1 MKYVPAA
8 INVKYFMPQNA
19 GPKIGGVTLHIFA
32 VIKLK
37 CAVIKSKLGSV
48 ILKMSQ
54 HIQPISIILHMKEY
68 IPIYL

>member
-1 MKYVPAA
+1 MRLILPRNNTMKYVPAA

-37 CAVIKSKLGSV
+37 CAVIKSKLCSV
-48 ILKMSQ
+48 KNYS
-54 HIQPISIILHMKEY
+54 
-68 IPIYL
+68 